1 MITHSLIIVIEYILT
16 HTTDSTL
23 LHGSVEFVY
32 SNLTSTSPVTNS
44 SSSSPSTYMSNPEQ
58 AIPELKT
65 ITGTKRKG
73 EPTYDELSEEIKRV
87 RASLK
92 DSRIQYN
99 TVVKK
104 FNILWRSREKVV
116 QEYSD
121 LADKYQGA
129 LLDNKTLRSINFHSD

>member
-1 MITHSLIIVIEYILT
+1 
-16 HTTDSTL
+16 
-23 LHGSVEFVY
+23 
-32 SNLTSTSPVTNS
+32 
-44 SSSSPSTYMSNPEQ
+44 MSNPEQ
-58 AIPELKT
+58 AFPDLKT

-73 EPTYDELSEEIKRV
+73 EPTYDELVEEIKRV

-99 TVVKK
+99 AVVKK

-121 LADKYQGA
+121 LSDKYHRA